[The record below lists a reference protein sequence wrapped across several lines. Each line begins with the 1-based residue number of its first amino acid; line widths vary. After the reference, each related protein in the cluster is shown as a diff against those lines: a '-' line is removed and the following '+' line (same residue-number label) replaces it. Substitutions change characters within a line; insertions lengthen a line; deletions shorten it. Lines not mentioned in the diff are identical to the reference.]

1 MQPPIA
7 ICGIGTNVGKSVA
20 TGLLA
25 HHLLAQGR
33 VVITQKLVQTG
44 CSGRSEDI
52 LLHRKLMKAPWHPL
66 DEEKL
71 TCPYCFPLPAS
82 PHLAAEQ
89 AGTVI
94 DPAELDRSTDI
105 LAQQVDQLLIESAG
119 GLLVPLTRNLLLLD
133 YLTARSY
140 PLILVTSPELGSI
153 NQTLLSLEAIRSRN
167 ANLLGLVYNLHGRHL
182 PEIVS
187 DSLKVFKQALKRM
200 GFPEKT
206 VLLPDMKESRS
217 TNWEL
222 LLS

>member
-1 MQPPIA
+1 MKKPIA
-7 ICGIGTNVGKSVA
+7 ICGINTGIGKSVA

-25 HHLLAQGR
+25 SHLLKQGR

-44 CSGRSEDI
+44 CSKRPEDI
-52 LLHRKLMKAPWHPL
+52 LVHRKLMAAPWHAL
-66 DEEKL
+66 DEQQL

-94 DPAELDRSTDI
+94 DPAELDRTTDI
-105 LAQQVDQLLIESAG
+105 LAGQVDQLLIEGAG
-119 GLLVPLTRNLLLLD
+119 GLLVPLSRSLLLLD
-133 YLTARSY
+133 YLVSRSY
-140 PLILVTSPELGSI
+140 PLILVTTPALGSI
-153 NQTLLSLEAIRSRN
+153 NQTLLSLEAIRSRS

-187 DSLKVFKQALKRM
+187 DSLKVFKQALKQA
-200 GFPEKT
+200 GFPEKV

-217 TNWEL
+217 TNWDL